1 MVLENNGWCPI
12 CRVETTFTSNDS
24 WLSENYICKRC
35 NSLPRHRA
43 LVAVLDQIAP
53 AWKTMAIHE
62 SSPTNPFFTRLCP
75 GYSYSFYFEDIPL
88 GTSKGS
94 IRCENLERL
103 TFEDGTFDI
112 FVTQAVLEHVL
123 DPPSALKEI
132 MRVLREGGIHV
143 FSAPKQKHLT
153 RSYPRAVSEG
163 ASVRHL
169 CEPIYHG
176 DPVGDG
182 KTLVTWD
189 YGANFDDLA
198 MLWSGYQT
206 SCYALRNLDMGI
218 AGEYSEIFVTRKKE
232 SVRTPDYLAAF
243 LAERGLLDQSPPG
256 IRRGTFDPVSFVRS
270 LYIHILHREP
280 DNEGLAFHVS
290 KLDGGMDPADVVRQF
305 MESPEY
311 SVLRQKSMVHS
322 APKVANS
329 NMYLKGWRRH
339 VARLIGLLP
348 GT

>member
-232 SVRTPDYLAAF
+232 SVRTPDYLAHFWPSVAF
-243 LAERGLLDQSPPG
+243 LISLLPASGAAHSIQFHSFEVCTSTFCIANRTMRVLHFMSRSWTEEW
-256 IRRGTFDPVSFVRS
+256 IRLTSFANSWNRQNIPCFVRNLWS
-270 LYIHILHREP
+270 TLPR
-280 DNEGLAFHVS
+280 
-290 KLDGGMDPADVVRQF
+290 KLPIQ
-305 MESPEY
+305 
-311 SVLRQKSMVHS
+311 
-322 APKVANS
+322 
-329 NMYLKGWRRH
+329 
-339 VARLIGLLP
+339 IC
-348 GT
+348 T